1 MSAAANMSA
10 VAIPTDWQAI
20 VKPGSSDQPQRVS
33 SGQGLEMDEQNLVS
47 VGARVAPGPAV
58 LGSLG
63 EIVHLPASEQVV
75 AGLAPIIGGLIRDG
89 KSVLRQGAAP

>member
-1 MSAAANMSA
+1 
-10 VAIPTDWQAI
+10 
-20 VKPGSSDQPQRVS
+20 
-33 SGQGLEMDEQNLVS
+33 
-47 VGARVAPGPAV
+47 V

>member
-1 MSAAANMSA
+1 L
-10 VAIPTDWQAI
+10 
-20 VKPGSSDQPQRVS
+20 PGSSDQPQRVS